1 MTKKNRTYSTEFKA
15 EAVKKIADNNGN
27 ISATAKQ
34 LGIAM
39 QTLSNWHNKANQGKL
54 VGTKQYDPE
63 LMAILEENKRLKR
76 DLKIAQEEREILKKA
91 TAYFANEER

>member
-1 MTKKNRTYSTEFKA
+1 MTKKTRTYSTEFKA

-39 QTLSNWHNKANQGKL
+39 QTISNWSDKANQGKL
-54 VGTKQYDPE
+54 VGTDQYDPE
-63 LMAILEENKRLKR
+63 LIAVIEENKRLKR
-76 DLKIAQEEREILKKA
+76 QLKVAEEEQESLKKA
-91 TAYFANEER
+91 TAYFARHRS

>member
-1 MTKKNRTYSTEFKA
+1 MTKKIRTYSTEFKA
-15 EAVKKIADNNGN
+15 EAVKKVADNNGN

-54 VGTKQYDPE
+54 AGTEQYDPE
-63 LMAILEENKRLKR
+63 LMSALEEVKRLKR
-76 DLKIAQEEREILKKA
+76 QLKIAEEEREILKKA
-91 TAYFANEER
+91 TAYFAKNSP